1 MNRLWVR
8 ISLVIGGTALLVVL
22 APVLLRP
29 LALTLTGNPHRL
41 GEAFPELVEA
51 LPPELVLEIRDAL
64 AAEMWTYV
72 TAVAIVGATAAIGFG
87 VLLSRSLTAPL
98 RELERAAQA
107 IEAQDLAYRTPVR
120 GSQELVA
127 VATAFNKMAAQLQA
141 AEQVRRNLL
150 ADVAHELRNPL
161 HVLQGNLQAM
171 LDGVYPLEP
180 EEVARL
186 LDQTRHLTRLVE
198 DLHELAQ
205 AEAHQLPLAKC
216 PADVATLVKEAAEI
230 FRPLAAAKRVRLQVA
245 LQGTMPAQMQ
255 LDPARI
261 RQMVQNLLSNAL
273 RCTPAGGYI
282 HVTVEQKGAGLEIKV
297 ADNGRGI
304 SAGHLPHVFDR
315 FYRTDNTRAR
325 DTGGTGLG
333 LAIVRAIA
341 EAHEGAVTA
350 ESAGRD
356 QGSTFTVTL
365 PL

>member
-1 MNRLWVR
+1 
-8 ISLVIGGTALLVVL
+8 
-22 APVLLRP
+22 
-29 LALTLTGNPHRL
+29 
-41 GEAFPELVEA
+41 
-51 LPPELVLEIRDAL
+51 
-64 AAEMWTYV
+64 
-72 TAVAIVGATAAIGFG
+72 
-87 VLLSRSLTAPL
+87 
-98 RELERAAQA
+98 
-107 IEAQDLAYRTPVR
+107 
-120 GSQELVA
+120 
-127 VATAFNKMAAQLQA
+127 
-141 AEQVRRNLL
+141 
-150 ADVAHELRNPL
+150 
-161 HVLQGNLQAM
+161 
-171 LDGVYPLEP
+171 
-180 EEVARL
+180 
-186 LDQTRHLTRLVE
+186 
-198 DLHELAQ
+198 
-205 AEAHQLPLAKC
+205 
-216 PADVATLVKEAAEI
+216 
-230 FRPLAAAKRVRLQVA
+230 
-245 LQGTMPAQMQ
+245 MPAQMQ